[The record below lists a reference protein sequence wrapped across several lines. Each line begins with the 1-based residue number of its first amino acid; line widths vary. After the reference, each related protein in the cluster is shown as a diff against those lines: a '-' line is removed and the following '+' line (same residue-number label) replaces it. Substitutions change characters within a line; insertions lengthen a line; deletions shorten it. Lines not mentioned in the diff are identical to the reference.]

1 MAHITGG
8 GLKENV
14 PRVIPKGLGVDVRR
28 DAWPVPDI
36 FVAIAELGGVNPDEM
51 WRTFNMGIGM
61 VLVVPADQV
70 GRVTTAAGL
79 PVFEIGTVVE
89 QSGPERVVLR

>member
-1 MAHITGG
+1 VH
-8 GLKENV
+8 
-14 PRVIPKGLGVDVRR
+14 P
-28 DAWPVPDI
+28 DA
-36 FVAIAELGGVNPDEM
+36 L

-61 VLVVPADQV
+61 VLVVPADQA
-70 GRVTTAAGL
+70 GRVSAAAGL